1 MTTYLHFRPVV
12 LVVSEGRIEGG
23 RDWILGAIA
32 VVRQITKTR
41 SVETER
47 RNRLNYM

>member
-1 MTTYLHFRPVV
+1 MATYLHFRPVV

-32 VVRQITKTR
+32 VVRQITKTQ
-41 SVETER
+41 SFGIER
-47 RNRLNYM
+47 RNRLNCM